1 MCTDDAVEKHG
12 TPDIC
17 IFRRR
22 RTIDRTS
29 LHGWLRFSFYAQI
42 VNLVLKYILKYVDIF
57 SPINRKLFKLN

>member
-1 MCTDDAVEKHG
+1 MCTDDTVEKHG

-29 LHGWLRFSFYAQI
+29 LHGWLRFS
-42 VNLVLKYILKYVDIF
+42 
-57 SPINRKLFKLN
+57 SHRS